1 MSANQ
6 NNKGLS
12 LEDDIFESNILDEAH
27 LEIDDDLKQE
37 EIESKRQDRKERK
50 EYAAKVW
57 SLICRYLLI
66 LSLLVAGSHY
76 VFCLSDSVLIAL
88 LCTTTANIL
97 GLAYIVMRY
106 LFKSK

>member
-57 SLICRYLLI
+57 KLICRYLLI
-66 LSLLVAGSHY
+66 LSLLVAGSHC
-76 VFCLSDSVLIAL
+76 VFHLSDSVLIAL